1 MEINLQQ
8 VEDETKDWLEYFVEK
23 PRKELDGFALCPF
36 AKLHKSGYYD
46 SWKDADECMDYLEV
60 AKTHV
65 KVHWVV

>member
-46 SWKDADECMDYLEV
+46 SWKDADECMD
-60 AKTHV
+60 
-65 KVHWVV
+65 